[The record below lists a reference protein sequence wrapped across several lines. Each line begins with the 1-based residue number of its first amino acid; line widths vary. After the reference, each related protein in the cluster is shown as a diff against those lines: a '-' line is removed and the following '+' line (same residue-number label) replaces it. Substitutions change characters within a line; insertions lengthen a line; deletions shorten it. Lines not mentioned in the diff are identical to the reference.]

1 MQPCMIMQQRV
12 VPSCALRHDAF
23 DDGAP
28 ACRPPA
34 GITAGAEA
42 ILALITRV
50 ELSRFYTRR
59 AASQVTV
66 LSPKAR
72 VAPMASCE

>member
-1 MQPCMIMQQRV
+1 MT
-12 VPSCALRHDAF
+12 PSTMARL
-23 DDGAP
+23 P
-28 ACRPPA
+28 AGHPA